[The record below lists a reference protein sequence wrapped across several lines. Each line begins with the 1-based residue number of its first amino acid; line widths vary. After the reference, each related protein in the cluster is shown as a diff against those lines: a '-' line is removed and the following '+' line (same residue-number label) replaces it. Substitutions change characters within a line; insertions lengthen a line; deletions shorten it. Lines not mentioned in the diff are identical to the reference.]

1 MSLFVLQG
9 SFVFHHSHCP
19 FPTQPQPASPAS
31 VVRLWFE
38 LLLLYRIQ
46 DCHAKPDPPYAAALG
61 SQRNRGVLLAFFI
74 FKRYSGSKFRPKN
87 SDAAHMER
95 TTCTHPLDW
104 IKDSKGWKKVAKGT
118 REDMSAGR
126 TAYPALTLESE
137 LWAQQGL
144 RHIQPSIHS
153 FI

>member
-1 MSLFVLQG
+1 MQSLI
-9 SFVFHHSHCP
+9 HHM
-19 FPTQPQPASPAS
+19 
-31 VVRLWFE
+31 
-38 LLLLYRIQ
+38 
-46 DCHAKPDPPYAAALG
+46 
-61 SQRNRGVLLAFFI
+61 QRHWGHRETGVCSWPFFI

-144 RHIQPSIHS
+144 KHIHPSINS